1 MIAFDTNIL
10 VYAHRTDLPAHE
22 AAFDVVTE
30 ALSGSAHVGL
40 CWPVLQEFLA
50 VVTNARIFAEPT
62 PVERAFDQVDHW
74 LSSPR
79 AMTLHESPTH
89 LQTLR
94 SLAVDGRATGGAF
107 HDAKIAALCLDH
119 GVSELLTADRDF
131 SRFPSLRVRNPLVG
145 RKRR

>member
-10 VYAHRTDLPAHE
+10 VYAHRPDLPEHKRAL
-22 AAFDVVTE
+22 DVVAGALGGTE
-30 ALSGSAHVGL
+30 QVGL

-50 VVTNARIFAEPT
+50 VVTNARIFAQPT
-62 PVERAFDQVDHW
+62 PDERAFDQVEHW

-79 AMTLHESPTH
+79 AITLHESPTH

-94 SLAVDGRATGGAF
+94 ALVVNGRATGSAL

-131 SRFPSLRVRNPLVG
+131 SRFPTLRVSNPLVD
-145 RKRR
+145 RP